1 MIVYQPY
8 TAISCCP
15 PQFNSIHCMRSM
27 MWETALLGSVAF
39 SSPWSPWWEVFCIR
53 TVILL
58 SPHKK
63 DACLSLQWNYHHAN
77 DVPRHHHNS
86 TVVCVSG
93 CTTGGRFTEAESKP
107 HPSWGKSIAEQKDSI
122 ITWPRTWKSNHQG
135 GLLCPEFFSPTA
147 TATATT
153 TTSVSTKYH
162 CTSRPTKIHK
172 PKSPQNQNQNQ

>member
-15 PQFNSIHCMRSM
+15 PLKYSIHCMRSM
-27 MWETALLGSVAF
+27 MWEISPPWECCIFISMITMMGSLLYYTSNTLLTRRTLVFLFSETTTMPMMCQDTITTQRLCVCPGAAF
-39 SSPWSPWWEVFCIR
+39 VVVSPKQKANL
-53 TVILL
+53 ILREEKVSL
-58 SPHKK
+58 NKK
-63 DACLSLQWNYHHAN
+63 
-77 DVPRHHHNS
+77 
-86 TVVCVSG
+86 
-93 CTTGGRFTEAESKP
+93 TT
-107 HPSWGKSIAEQKDSI
+107 I